1 MKAKAAIVI
10 LLLFVIGTST
20 CSSALPFSSVA
31 TVSRKV
37 SIKVT
42 VNPLSQIKSIA
53 EVTTIS
59 VRNNFSYPLT
69 LYVHDIE
76 TDVEI
81 SEYSD
86 PPVAVEKP
94 AESLYLITWKVKVD
108 PFETK
113 EIRVDSIPKEE
124 LPLHVRM
131 YYIVNGE
138 EIKPVKE
145 GQVWKLK
152 VNKGDKITLCLKFES
167 NLPRLFDGLM
177 YEKSP
182 ISVLVSM
189 PFPDDI
195 LEFEEANVPQSQ
207 LMANSWILTVYDES
221 WLNATFKV
229 KSLGAWGEVNLDP
242 ISISYSI
249 IQQAN
254 PALDQ
259 QISESHQLSE
269 TLSALASTADS
280 LRTGIHGISS
290 ALSAMSETLKT
301 PLPENANR
309 EAEYGLSQVLEQY
322 SKALSKAASSLAAM
336 SSEAKNSLNLLTD
349 VILTVDPSLITN
361 PTPELQQLMMQ
372 LTMLSVQLKIASAQL
387 SAASVGIRE
396 LSTGVGALENATTD
410 LSKKLTQ
417 IANQLNVLS
426 NKLGDLAEQASLVGK
441 GMNVLETTLTALSN
455 AYSSKEALLT
465 RQKSLLAFQRRYYT
479 TSRAWGTFKRYIE
492 KLPVGYKLINHSD
505 RWRISKIEVKNEKK
519 CTILWLLI
527 RSHSGRVLGVEFE
540 NQPENLTS
548 THVKLLDN
556 GSAVA
561 IPIFSTDSGELEH
574 PILGKFSVE
583 IKASSSED
591 IEMYALATCG
601 DKYIH
606 VEDQKV
612 TYSISLE
619 VPTLSRKVQIE
630 IPSIKEEKKT
640 KRPLA
645 EYLIAAIIAAALLAL
660 AIRWRPRK
668 RVEDHDLAEIEKE
681 LEDLEKILREQ

>member
-1 MKAKAAIVI
+1 MKAKATIVI
-10 LLLFVIGTST
+10 LLIFVISASA
-20 CSSALPFSSVA
+20 CSHALPFSSIA
-31 TVSRKV
+31 TVSRNV

-42 VNPLSQIKSIA
+42 VNPLSQIKSIS
-53 EVTTIS
+53 ETTTIS

-76 TDVEI
+76 TDVKI
-81 SEYSD
+81 SECSD
-86 PPVAVEKP
+86 PPVVVKKL
-94 AESLYLITWKVKVD
+94 AESLYLITWKVEVD
-108 PFETK
+108 PFKTK

-124 LPLHVRM
+124 LPLLVKIFYR
-131 YYIVNGE
+131 VNGK

-145 GQVWKLK
+145 GKMLKLK
-152 VNKGDKITLCLKFES
+152 VNKGDKITLCLKFEN

-182 ISVLVSM
+182 INVLVSM

-195 LEFEEANVPQSQ
+195 LELKEANVPQSQ
-207 LMANSWILTVYDES
+207 LMTNSWILTVYDET

-269 TLSALASTADS
+269 TLSALASTTDS
-280 LRTGIHGISS
+280 LGTGIQGISS
-290 ALSAMSETLKT
+290 ALSATSEALKT

-309 EAEYGLSQVLEQY
+309 KAEYELSQVLEQY

-336 SSEAKNSLNLLTD
+336 SGEAKNSLNLLTD
-349 VILTVDPSLITN
+349 LILTADPSLITN

-372 LTMLSVQLKIASAQL
+372 LTMLSVQLKITSAQL
-387 SAASVGIRE
+387 SATSVGLRE
-396 LSTGVGALENATTD
+396 LSTGVEALENATTD
-410 LSKKLTQ
+410 LSKRLTQ
-417 IANQLNVLS
+417 MANQLNDLS
-426 NKLGDLAEQASLVGK
+426 DKLGDLAEQASLVGK
-441 GMNVLETTLTALSN
+441 GVNALKTTLTALSD
-455 AYSSKEALLT
+455 AYSSKEALLESQ
-465 RQKSLLAFQRRYYT
+465 RSLLTFQHQYYT
-479 TSRAWGTFKRYIE
+479 TSRAWGTFKGSIE
-492 KLPVGYKLINHSD
+492 KLPTGYKLINHND
-505 RWRISKIEVKNEKK
+505 RWMISKIEVKNEKK
-519 CTILWLLI
+519 CTILWLVI
-527 RSHSGRVLGVEFE
+527 RSRSGRILGIKFE

-548 THVKLLDN
+548 IFVKLLDN
-556 GSAVA
+556 SSAIA
-561 IPIFSTDSGELEH
+561 IPIFSTDNGELEH

-583 IKASSSED
+583 IKAGSSED
-591 IEMYALATCG
+591 IEVYALAACG
-601 DKYIH
+601 DKYIN

-619 VPTLSRKVQIE
+619 VPTLSRKVQIK
-630 IPSIKEEKKT
+630 IPSFEEEKKT
-640 KRPLA
+640 KRPFA
-645 EYLIAAIIAAALLAL
+645 EYLIAAIIAAALIAL

-668 RVEDHDLAEIEKE
+668 RIEDRDLAEIEKE
-681 LEDLEKILREQ
+681 LEDLEKRLRKQ